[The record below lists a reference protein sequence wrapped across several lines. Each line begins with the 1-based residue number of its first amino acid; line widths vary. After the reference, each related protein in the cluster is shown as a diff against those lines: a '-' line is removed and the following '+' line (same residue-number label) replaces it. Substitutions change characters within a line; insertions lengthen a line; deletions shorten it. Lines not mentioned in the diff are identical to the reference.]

1 MQFNCICLP
10 IVLITW
16 LLAYANQKVASIS
29 HRIWIWSQV
38 DVFFRFVLMKI
49 GFLLPLI
56 FIISLPLHSLHFF
69 NFWFH
74 FSLHLINILY
84 YVLYWSNG
92 RQTGRTILVLFCM
105 NVHCNQFNV
114 FVLVYVYSFDWM
126 QLWAVVRTRERVKK
140 MIKRMVFLTDCN
152 HARECIEQWSNKRM
166 KCTQKKLNFKSF
178 VWDEANG

>member
-1 MQFNCICLP
+1 MFAHCP
-10 IVLITW
+10 HYLI
-16 LLAYANQKVASIS
+16 ACVRKSKSGINQPPNLNLEPSWCV
-29 HRIWIWSQV
+29 
-38 DVFFRFVLMKI
+38 FRFVLMKI

-56 FIISLPLHSLHFF
+56 FITSLPLQSLHFF

-92 RQTGRTILVLFCM
+92 SFVGLSVGRTILVLFCM